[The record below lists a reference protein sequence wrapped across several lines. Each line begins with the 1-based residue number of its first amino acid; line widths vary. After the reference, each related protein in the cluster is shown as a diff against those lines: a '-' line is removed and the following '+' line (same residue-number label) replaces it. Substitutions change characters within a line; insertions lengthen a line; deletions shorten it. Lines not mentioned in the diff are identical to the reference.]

1 VLIEIMPAMRRALS
15 PGGRAILSGILAAE
29 RPQMMEALTAGGW
42 TMDRELVEGEWWS
55 CAIAPR

>member
-1 VLIEIMPAMRRALS
+1 MRRALS